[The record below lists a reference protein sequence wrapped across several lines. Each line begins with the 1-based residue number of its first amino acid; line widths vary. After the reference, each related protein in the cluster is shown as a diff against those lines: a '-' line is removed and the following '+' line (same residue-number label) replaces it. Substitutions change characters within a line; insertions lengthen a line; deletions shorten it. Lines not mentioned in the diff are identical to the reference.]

1 MVSLDLHIY
10 TSIITV
16 ITINATSCQTAPMA
30 QNHLRENESLGI
42 KLFYHKFASL
52 PSSQS
57 KGNRGKLNQ
66 LKDTAKST
74 WYHLICI

>member
-16 ITINATSCQTAPMA
+16 IIINATSCQTAPMG

-42 KLFYHKFASL
+42 KRFYHKFASL

-74 WYHLICI
+74 WYHLI